1 MYYPKSQIK
10 TNLYTNGGE
19 FITFDTDQEYIGSY
33 WKTSSGEYYT
43 GVSPDSRGYRELV
56 PMQKEQVKKENTLTV
71 NVGGDADIYN
81 SLKGVDLNSSSKNIP
96 SYYYPQPTEENYK
109 LGSFIRYFAKRS
121 NQNIYIEINK
131 SQYESLTKKQD
142 NWDFASYRAFK
153 IEWTLS
159 GSSPQQV
166 SNINQSIVAVTERK
180 LKITGLLQYFKDYS
194 KFYKA

>member
-19 FITFDTDQEYIGSY
+19 FITITTNQEYIGSY

-43 GVSPDSRGYRELV
+43 GVGPNSRGYVKLL
-56 PMQKEQVKKENTLTV
+56 PITKEQTKKSNTLTISL
-71 NVGGDADIYN
+71 GGDVDVYN
-81 SLKGVDLNSSSKNIP
+81 SLKGIDVNESPKQIP
-96 SYYYPQPTEENYK
+96 TYTYPQPTEKDYK
-109 LGSFIRYFAKRS
+109 SGSFYRYFAKRS

-131 SQYESLTKKQD
+131 SQYESLIKRD
-142 NWDFASYRAFK
+142 SSWDFSSYKVFK

-166 SNINQSIVAVTERK
+166 SNINQSIVATTERK

-194 KFYKA
+194 QFYKA

>member
-19 FITFDTDQEYIGSY
+19 FVTITTNQEYIGSY

-43 GVSPDSRGYRELV
+43 GVGPDSRGYVGLLPV
-56 PMQKEQVKKENTLTV
+56 VKEQTKKSNTLTISL
-71 NVGGDADIYN
+71 GGDVDVYN
-81 SLKGVDLNSSSKNIP
+81 SLKGIDVNESPKQIP
-96 SYYYPQPTEENYK
+96 TYTYPQPTEKDYK
-109 LGSFIRYFAKRS
+109 SGSFYRYFAKRV

-131 SQYESLTKKQD
+131 SQYDSLIKRD
-142 NWDFASYRAFK
+142 SSWDFSSYKVFK

-166 SNINQSIVAVTERK
+166 SNINQSIVATTERK

-194 KFYKA
+194 QFYKA